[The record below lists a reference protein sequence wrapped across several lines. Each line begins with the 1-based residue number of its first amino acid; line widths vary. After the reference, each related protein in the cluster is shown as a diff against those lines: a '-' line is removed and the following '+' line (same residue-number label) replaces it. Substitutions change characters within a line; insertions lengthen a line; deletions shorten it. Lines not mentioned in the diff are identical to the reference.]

1 MVKTITLAVVVL
13 LAATISILL
22 IYAATKPN
30 DFRVRRVAT
39 IKAPPERIFALVN
52 DLPRH
57 REWSPWEQKDPGM
70 KRTYSGPT
78 SGKGAVYEWDG
89 NKDIGQGR
97 MEIVESTPTRIVYAM
112 HFIKPFEAH
121 NTAEITLEPKGDTT
135 TVTWAIYGPMPYL
148 SKVFTIFFSMDT
160 MIGKEFETGLAKLK
174 ALTET

>member
-1 MVKTITLAVVVL
+1 MVKRITLTVVVL
-13 LAATISILL
+13 LAATICILL
-22 IYAATKPN
+22 MYAATKPN
-30 DFRVRRVAT
+30 DFRVQRIAT

-70 KRTYSGPT
+70 KRTYRGPT

-89 NKDIGQGR
+89 NKDIGAGR
-97 MEIVESTPTRIVYAM
+97 MEIVKSSPARVVYAM

-121 NTAEITLEPKGDTT
+121 NTAEITLAPTGDTT
-135 TVTWAIYGPMPYL
+135 TVTWAIYGPMPYV
-148 SKVFTIFFSMDT
+148 SKVFTIFCSMDT

-174 ALTET
+174 ALSEK